1 MNKVRRKEL
10 SNIIEGLNLLKG
22 RLDSIANDEQFAFD
36 NLTEGL
42 QQTSRGEAMEE
53 NADNMFE
60 ALDKLEEVIDTLN
73 DVY

>member
-1 MNKVRRKEL
+1 MNKIRRKEL